1 MARAAYALSQQGI
14 QVVIATHSLFLLKEL
29 ELLARDDQGVEAKQR
44 YFALIKGPEG
54 VQVEQGRRVD
64 DLQTLVLLDEELAQ
78 SDRYLELA

>member
-29 ELLARDDQGVEAKQR
+29 ELLARDVQGVEAQQR